1 MPLISPKFIL
11 QHDKN
16 PNHTV
21 RLIKEYFYWLEE
33 QIPDHNKIKLVRYH
47 TKLQKLPPQ
56 PKSRDE
62 YLMGCLMLAV
72 QPKYRSSV
80 DWITITKQPFPQS
93 YLSCNFFVLKQAYCN
108 DSAFL
113 YVPFSLYSH
122 MKHEFLFCTSRH
134 RHRLWLNH
142 DIQLLTLA
150 HISVILGRRQSWQPH
165 IGHPG
170 TMRQAGRQLYYC
182 SGMAGSAEGE
192 ALTSILMR
200 LYTAQWPSV
209 CRRIRQ
215 KQSHSFQRAFEKNL
229 LSTI

>member
-1 MPLISPKFIL
+1 
-11 QHDKN
+11 
-16 PNHTV
+16 
-21 RLIKEYFYWLEE
+21 
-33 QIPDHNKIKLVRYH
+33 
-47 TKLQKLPPQ
+47 
-56 PKSRDE
+56 
-62 YLMGCLMLAV
+62 
-72 QPKYRSSV
+72 
-80 DWITITKQPFPQS
+80 
-93 YLSCNFFVLKQAYCN
+93 
-108 DSAFL
+108 
-113 YVPFSLYSH
+113 

-215 KQSHSFQRAFEKNL
+215 KQSHSFQRAFEKKPSLHHLKKKVTCSLFSTSN
-229 LSTI
+229 LSTFETFWHTTAHNSPNKDQALISQWKQQPLLVN

>member
-1 MPLISPKFIL
+1 
-11 QHDKN
+11 
-16 PNHTV
+16 
-21 RLIKEYFYWLEE
+21 
-33 QIPDHNKIKLVRYH
+33 
-47 TKLQKLPPQ
+47 
-56 PKSRDE
+56 
-62 YLMGCLMLAV
+62 MLAF
-72 QPKYRSSV
+72 S
-80 DWITITKQPFPQS
+80 
-93 YLSCNFFVLKQAYCN
+93 N

-200 LYTAQWPSV
+200 LRSAVTKRMQEDQAETITQLPESIWKTPSLHHLKKKV
-209 CRRIRQ
+209 TCSLLLHLKPLNLWNILTHYCTLTVHNSPNKDQALISRW
-215 KQSHSFQRAFEKNL
+215 KQQPL
-229 LSTI
+229 LVN

>member
-11 QHDKN
+11 QHDKK

-93 YLSCNFFVLKQAYCN
+93 YLSCNFL
-108 DSAFL
+108 FL
-113 YVPFSLYSH
+113 SRLIAMIVPSYMYPSLYTAIWNMNS
-122 MKHEFLFCTSRH
+122 C
-134 RHRLWLNH
+134 
-142 DIQLLTLA
+142 
-150 HISVILGRRQSWQPH
+150 SV
-165 IGHPG
+165 HPG
-170 TMRQAGRQLYYC
+170 TDIAFDWIMTFSFWRSPTFQSSLGGDRAGSLTSAIQGQCGRQLYYC